1 MAAVQGGQVDAVEEK
16 DIKTEPSNDGGGN
29 NNAND
34 GRLLSTSPGSSSST
48 GSIKSAAGPPED
60 QQTLLAVLQF
70 LRKNKLT
77 ESVEILRREAGL
89 PEDSLDLKGGDSSGA
104 GSGAAA
110 GSVELAGGD
119 ASSLLSRVTSSASAV
134 APAPTKAAGED
145 QPDVNVVLSA
155 YSQQGDP
162 PLYQVYYSGLKKFIE
177 SVLDCHRAELSQ
189 VFYPLFVHMYLELV
203 YNNHE
208 SEAKA
213 FFEKFSGDQECY
225 YEDDLRI
232 LSSLSKREHM
242 RGNETLLDFRTSKFV
257 LRISRDSYQLLKRHL
272 QERQNNQIWNII
284 QEHLYID
291 IFDGMPRSK
300 SQIDAMSGSLAG
312 EGKREANK
320 AKVYYGLLKEPEIDM
335 GSKSK
340 KQDPNAPAQTRI
352 PLPELKDSDKLDKIM
367 YMKEATKR
375 IRLGPEILP
384 SICFYTFLNA
394 YQGLTAVDFT
404 DDSSLIAGGFAD
416 STVRVWSVTPKK
428 LRKVKSAA
436 DLNLIDKESDDVLE
450 RIMDE
455 KTASELKILYGH
467 SGPVYGISF
476 SPDRNYLLSSSEDG
490 TVRLW
495 SLQTFTCLVGYKGHN
510 YPVWDT
516 QFSPH
521 GYYFISG
528 GHDRVAR
535 LWATD
540 HYQPLRIFSGHLADV
555 TCTRFHPN
563 SNYVATGSS
572 DRTIRVWDVLTGN
585 CVRIFTGHKGP
596 IHSLA
601 FSPNGKF
608 LASGATD
615 SRVLLWDIGHGLMIG
630 ELKGHTDTVYS
641 LRFSRDGEILASG
654 SMDNTVRLWNAT
666 KAFDDLETDDFT
678 AATGHVHLHD
688 NSQELLLGAYT
699 SKSTPVIHLHFT
711 RRNLLLAAGGYNP

>member
-320 AKVYYGLLKEPEIDM
+320 AKVYYGLLKEPEIELPLDDEDEEAENEEGKPKKKKPKKDSM

-394 YQGLTAVDFT
+394 YQ
-404 DDSSLIAGGFAD
+404 
-416 STVRVWSVTPKK
+416 K

-436 DLNLIDKESDDVLE
+436 GTANDRYHCEPGLMLFGPSITQVSLSQDLNLIDKESDDVLE

-476 SPDRNYLLSSSEDG
+476 SPDS
-490 TVRLW
+490 
-495 SLQTFTCLVGYKGHN
+495 
-510 YPVWDT
+510 
-516 QFSPH
+516 
-521 GYYFISG
+521 
-528 GHDRVAR
+528 